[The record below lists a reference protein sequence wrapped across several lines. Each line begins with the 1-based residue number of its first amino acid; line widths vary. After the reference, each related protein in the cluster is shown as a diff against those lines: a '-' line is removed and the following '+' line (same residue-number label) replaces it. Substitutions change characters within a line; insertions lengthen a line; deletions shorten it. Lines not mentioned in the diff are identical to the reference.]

1 MGKQMAMVA
10 AMLCLCGLGN
20 AETGIERSASVSGL
34 DCHARDL
41 LALHLGAGHP
51 LMGLL
56 VARSP
61 ACPGTALESSR

>member
-10 AMLCLCGLGN
+10 AMWCLCGLGN
-20 AETGIERSASVSGL
+20 AEPGVESAASAAGL

-56 VARSP
+56 VAQSP
-61 ACPGTALESSR
+61 ACPGTASESLR

>member
-1 MGKQMAMVA
+1 
-10 AMLCLCGLGN
+10 
-20 AETGIERSASVSGL
+20 VSGL

-56 VARSP
+56 VAQSP